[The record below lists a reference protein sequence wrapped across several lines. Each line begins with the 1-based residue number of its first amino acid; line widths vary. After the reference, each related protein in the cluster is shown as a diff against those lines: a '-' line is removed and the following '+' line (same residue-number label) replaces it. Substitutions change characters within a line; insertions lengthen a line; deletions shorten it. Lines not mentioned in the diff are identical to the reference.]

1 MVVYLPCNLTYPEEI
16 LLLFALTIAS
26 PRYKQ
31 MAVSQRNGDV
41 FVPIPRTRLANAPIL
56 RFRLAFDQ
64 TGLQSFGINMKARLL
79 MITGLGLLLAACGHQ
94 APAPASAPKTD
105 LDRLQGTWNLT
116 SAMQDGKPLAE
127 DKVKQTTIV
136 FKGDTFR
143 FPGSAEY
150 ATSKEGTIKLD
161 ESKTPKEMDAIS
173 TEKEVM
179 LGIYRLEENGYKVCF
194 APAGK
199 PRPTEITS
207 TPGSG
212 YILQSWQ
219 RQNAQ

>member
-1 MVVYLPCNLTYPEEI
+1 MTE
-16 LLLFALTIAS
+16 
-26 PRYKQ
+26 
-31 MAVSQRNGDV
+31 
-41 FVPIPRTRLANAPIL
+41 
-56 RFRLAFDQ
+56 
-64 TGLQSFGINMKARLL
+64 RLL
-79 MITGLGLLLAACGHQ
+79 IIAVLGLLLAACNRPAQ
-94 APAPASAPKTD
+94 APASPKTD
-105 LDRLQGTWNLT
+105 LDRLQGTWYLVV
-116 SAMQDGKPLAE
+116 AMRDGKALPA

-143 FPGSAEY
+143 FPGSADY

-161 ESKTPKEMDAIS
+161 ETKTPKEMDAIS

-179 LGIYRLEENGYKVCF
+179 LGIYTLEQNGYKVCF

-199 PRPTEITS
+199 PRPTEFGS

-219 RQNAQ
+219 RQNKQ

>member
-1 MVVYLPCNLTYPEEI
+1 MQTAI
-16 LLLFALTIAS
+16 RA
-26 PRYKQ
+26 
-31 MAVSQRNGDV
+31 RNIGNGSS
-41 FVPIPRTRLANAPIL
+41 LQ
-56 RFRLAFDQ
+56 LAF
-64 TGLQSFGINMKARLL
+64 GHRGVHSFDITRKMRLL
-79 MITGLGLLLAACGHQ
+79 MIAALGVSLAACSRQ
-94 APAPASAPKTD
+94 ASAPKTD

-116 SAMQDGKPLAE
+116 MAMQDGKPLAD

-150 ATSKEGTIKLD
+150 ATSKAGTIKLD

-199 PRPTEITS
+199 PRPTELTS

-212 YILQSWQ
+212 YILQAWE
-219 RQNAQ
+219 RQNKQ

>member
-1 MVVYLPCNLTYPEEI
+1 M
-16 LLLFALTIAS
+16 
-26 PRYKQ
+26 
-31 MAVSQRNGDV
+31 
-41 FVPIPRTRLANAPIL
+41 
-56 RFRLAFDQ
+56 
-64 TGLQSFGINMKARLL
+64 
-79 MITGLGLLLAACGHQ
+79 
-94 APAPASAPKTD
+94 PKTD
-105 LDRLQGTWNLT
+105 LGQTAGHLESRRSFPGW
-116 SAMQDGKPLAE
+116 KPLPA

-161 ESKTPKEMDAIS
+161 ENKTPKEMDAIS

-179 LGIYRLEENGYKVCF
+179 LGIYRVEENGYKVCF

-199 PRPTEITS
+199 PRPTEFSS
-207 TPGSG
+207 TAGSG

-219 RQNAQ
+219 RQNTQ

>member
-1 MVVYLPCNLTYPEEI
+1 ME
-16 LLLFALTIAS
+16 
-26 PRYKQ
+26 
-31 MAVSQRNGDV
+31 
-41 FVPIPRTRLANAPIL
+41 
-56 RFRLAFDQ
+56 
-64 TGLQSFGINMKARLL
+64 ARLL
-79 MITGLGLLLAACGHQ
+79 MITGLGVLLAACSRH
-94 APAPASAPKTD
+94 APPSVPKTD

-116 SAMQDGKPLAE
+116 SAMQDGNALPD

-199 PRPTEITS
+199 PRPTEMTS

-212 YILQSWQ
+212 YILQAWE
-219 RQNAQ
+219 RQNKQ